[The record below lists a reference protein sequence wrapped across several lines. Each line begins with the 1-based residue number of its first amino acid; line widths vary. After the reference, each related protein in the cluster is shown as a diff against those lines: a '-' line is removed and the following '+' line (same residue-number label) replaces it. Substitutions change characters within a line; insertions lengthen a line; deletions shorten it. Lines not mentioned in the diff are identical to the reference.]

1 MTATATALTAAPV
14 AMAAAHVNAK
24 SRKNCRVVTLSLGFM
39 TPHPFGYGAIG
50 AGDSGAAVVK
60 SWHAADQSWQK
71 DGNAR

>member
-39 TPHPFGYGAIG
+39 TPTRLGTAPLEQAIP
-50 AGDSGAAVVK
+50 ALQ
-60 SWHAADQSWQK
+60 W
-71 DGNAR
+71 